1 MSQPQPLEFPSEL
14 PPEERATLI
23 GDRLRDARVARRL
36 TLEDVERDTR
46 ISRRY
51 LQALEDE
58 RFDVLPAP
66 IYARGFMRSYAAHLG
81 LDATEAVLSMPSEL
95 PRPEGLEPIAGLRRQ
110 PATNWPTF
118 DPRLA
123 IVVAAIMIAVAL
135 LLWIAPRL
143 GDGTGLPE
151 LPSASVPTLPSTVPL
166 FEQGTTPNFQGVERA
181 VASALIEELGLELA
195 VVETHSATMPAGRVF
210 EQAPAPGAEIETGE
224 VVTLVISQGPVSE

>member
-14 PPEERATLI
+14 PPDDRPTPI
-23 GDRLRDARVARRL
+23 GDRLRDARTARRL

-66 IYARGFMRSYAAHLG
+66 VYARGFMRSYAGYLG
-81 LDATEAVLSMPSEL
+81 LDDAEAVLSMPVEL

-110 PATNWPTF
+110 PATNWPTV
-118 DPRLA
+118 DLRLA
-123 IVVAAIMIAVAL
+123 GIVAAIMLAVAL

-143 GDGTGLPE
+143 GSGTGLPE
-151 LPSASVPTLPSTVPL
+151 LPNAGATALP
-166 FEQGTTPNFQGVERA
+166 GA
-181 VASALIEELGLELA
+181 VASFEPGTAPDFEGIERDVAAALIEELGLELA
-195 VVETHSATMPAGRVF
+195 IVETYSATTPAGRVF
-210 EQAPAPGAEIETGE
+210 EQAPAPGAELEAGDLI
-224 VVTLVISQGPVSE
+224 TLVVSRGPAPQ

>member
-14 PPEERATLI
+14 PPEERVTLI
-23 GDRLRDARVARRL
+23 GDRLREARVTRGL

-46 ISRRY
+46 ISRHY

-95 PRPEGLEPIAGLRRQ
+95 PRPEGLEPIEGLRRQ

-123 IVVAAIMIAVAL
+123 IVVAAITIAVAL
-135 LLWIAPRL
+135 LLWIAPRF

-181 VASALIEELGLELA
+181 VAAALIEELGLELA
-195 VVETHSATMPAGRVF
+195 VVETHSTTMPTGRVF